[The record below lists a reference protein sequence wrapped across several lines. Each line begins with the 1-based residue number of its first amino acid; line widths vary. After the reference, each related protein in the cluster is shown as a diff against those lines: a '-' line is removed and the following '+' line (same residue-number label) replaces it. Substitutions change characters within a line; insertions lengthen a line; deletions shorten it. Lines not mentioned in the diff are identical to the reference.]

1 MNNSVSIT
9 VIGVGGGGG
18 NMVDHISKYTTY
30 DINLVA
36 SNTDIQVLEKSLAK
50 TTIQL
55 GKVLTK
61 GLGAGMKPDVGEKSA
76 IESESEIKEALTG
89 SDIVFITAGMGGGTG
104 TGAAPVVAKIAKDLG
119 ALTIAVVTTPFKFEG
134 RKRTKFANEGLAR
147 LQENAD
153 SIITIQN
160 EKLLETIEKNLGIKE
175 AFLLVDS
182 VLSKA
187 VNGISSV
194 IIGNETSDIN
204 LDFADFKT
212 IMTHPGDS
220 LMTLGEGKGDTASE
234 DGIEDAL
241 YSPLLG
247 DIDINNAKG
256 ALIHFEINSEYPLMN
271 LGMSMNIIEDKISE
285 EADIIFGTTI
295 NDELALDEV
304 KVTLVISGI
313 KEEDDDTA
321 ESIDYDG
328 FVKPK
333 KTLKTMDDVKK
344 LHKPE
349 PEVFVDDAKVKE
361 SKALIEKAIE
371 STDDLDVP
379 TFMRNCE

>member
-1 MNNSVSIT
+1 MNNAVKVT

-18 NMVDHISKYTTY
+18 NMVNHISEFTTY
-30 DINLVA
+30 DINLIA
-36 SNTDIQVLEKSLAK
+36 SNTDTQVLEKSKAK

-55 GKVLTK
+55 GKELTK
-61 GLGAGMKPDVGEKSA
+61 GLGAGMKPEVGANSA
-76 IESESEIKEALTG
+76 IESEKEIREALTG

-104 TGAAPVVAKIAKDLG
+104 TGAAPVVARIAKEIG

-134 RKRTKFANEGLAR
+134 RKRTKFANEGLAK

-220 LMTLGEGKGDTASE
+220 LMTLGEGSGDTASE
-234 DGIEDAL
+234 EGIEDAL

-247 DIDINNAKG
+247 DIDIHNAKG
-256 ALIHFEINSEYPLMN
+256 ALVHFEINSEYPLMN
-271 LGMSMNIIEDKISE
+271 LGMSMNIIEDKIHE
-285 EADIIFGTTI
+285 DADIIFGTTI
-295 NDELALDEV
+295 NDKLSIDEV

-313 KEEDDDTA
+313 TPEIGIEDK
-321 ESIDYDG
+321 SIS
-328 FVKPK
+328 PK
-333 KTLKTMDDVKK
+333 NVSLRTMDDVKK
-344 LHKPE
+344 MN
-349 PEVFVDDAKVKE
+349 KVESEFHVEEKKE
-361 SKALIEKAIE
+361 KSSEEIIEKAIE
-371 STDDLDVP
+371 NMDDLDIP
-379 TFMRNCE
+379 TFMRNY